1 LDHLAE
7 VEEAGV
13 VVALLDDMHESN
25 GLLFPEM
32 AIGKLKHCLHSRHR
46 GKVKLHVTKMPKC
59 FWKRYKREKCLQGCN
74 RP

>member
-1 LDHLAE
+1 LDPLLE

-25 GLLFPEM
+25 VLLFPGM
-32 AIGKLKHCLHSRHR
+32 AWG
-46 GKVKLHVTKMPKC
+46 HVTKMPKDL
-59 FWKRYKREKCLQGCN
+59 WKRYNGEKCLQGQN